1 MRSYLQFAILLPLV
15 LFGACATPV
24 SEPLPLAARDII
36 SSTDV
41 VLPSKQ
47 NEIYVFVPDSQ
58 LTAAAGGGL
67 LFALIDAGV
76 NSVRTSKAETAVK
89 PLRDSLVDFNF
100 DEALGGELKSSLS
113 EVSWMHVG
121 NVRVI
126 KEVTTD
132 ATDRALTDSRAGA
145 VLFATPNYR
154 LSNDGDELFLSVNVS
169 LFPNDDALRALKQKD
184 KSKSASASKG
194 SKTAQELS
202 LYRNTLK
209 FKAKAPGATSDRDRN
224 VAAWSANNGAAM
236 RSILKLGAA
245 KVAMMLA
252 DDLQRPPE
260 DMAAKKTSTYVMG
273 PNAVTV
279 DGIPGQIV
287 VTDDEGE
294 AVRLND
300 GTMEFVTKE
309 ALGR

>member
-15 LFGACATPV
+15 LCGACATPPYQ
-24 SEPLPLAARDII
+24 PLPGTARDII

-47 NEIYVFVPDSQ
+47 NEIYVFVPNSNV
-58 LTAAAGGGL
+58 AAATGGGL
-67 LFALIDAGV
+67 IPALIDAGI

-126 KEVTTD
+126 KEVTSD
-132 ATDRALTDSRAGA
+132 ATDRAVTESRAGA
-145 VLFATPNYR
+145 VLFATPDYR

-169 LFPNDDALRALKQKD
+169 LFPNDDALRALKGD
-184 KSKSASASKG
+184 KAKAASSSTRAG
-194 SKTAQELS
+194 SKTAQEIA

-209 FKAKAPGATSDRDRN
+209 FKARAPGATSDRDRN
-224 VAAWSANNGAAM
+224 VAAWSADNGAAM

-245 KVAMMLA
+245 KVALMLA
-252 DDLQRPPE
+252 DDLQSSPE
-260 DMAAKKTSTYVMG
+260 EIAANTKTYVMG
-273 PNAVTV
+273 PGQVTIE
-279 DGIPGQIV
+279 GITGRIV
-287 VTDDEGE
+287 GTDDDGE
-294 AVRLND
+294 TVRLND
-300 GTMEFVTKE
+300 GTMAFVTKA
-309 ALGR
+309 ALER